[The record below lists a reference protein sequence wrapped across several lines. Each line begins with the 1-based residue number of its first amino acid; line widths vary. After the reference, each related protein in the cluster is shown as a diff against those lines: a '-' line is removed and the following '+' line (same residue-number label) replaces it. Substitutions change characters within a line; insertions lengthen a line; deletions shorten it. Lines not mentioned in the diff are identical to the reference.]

1 MRDTAAKIAVVLMN
15 LGGPVGPE
23 SIRPFLES
31 LFGDPAILPLPG
43 PLRRPLAWILAS
55 ARLRTAKAH
64 YALIGGGSPLLEETM
79 SQAIALKTELL
90 MLLDAADVEV
100 FIAMRHAP
108 PSTGATAIDVSEFEP
123 DHVVLLPLYPQ
134 FSTTTT
140 ASSLSAWQAM
150 YTGPGENH
158 PICCWYDN
166 PGLVEAHAELID
178 RTWKA
183 AGSPKVRLL
192 FSAHGLP
199 KSVIEGGDPY
209 QWQVEATSARVGEY
223 LGSSWDW
230 QVCYQSRVGPM
241 KWLAP
246 STPQAI
252 AQAAEDGVGV
262 LIDPIAFVSEHVET
276 LVELDYD
283 YRRLAGK
290 LGVRPYLRVPAV
302 GTSATLIAG
311 LARAVVAALGRHVEG
326 PDGVFCP
333 TRFGRCGRDRVQE
346 TAR

>member
-199 KSVIEGGDPY
+199 SVIDRQAIPTNGRWKRP
-209 QWQVEATSARVGEY
+209 ARVGARIGVPRGIGGLLPEP
-223 LGSSWDW
+223 GRPDEVDRTIDASRRSSGRRGRRRRAYRSD
-230 QVCYQSRVGPM
+230 RLRLRARRNPGGARPR
-241 KWLAP
+241 LR
-246 STPQAI
+246 
-252 AQAAEDGVGV
+252 DGWPKIGRRS
-262 LIDPIAFVSEHVET
+262 PISAFP
-276 LVELDYD
+276 
-283 YRRLAGK
+283 RLARTRVHRG
-290 LGVRPYLRVPAV
+290 LGE
-302 GTSATLIAG
+302 
-311 LARAVVAALGRHVEG
+311 AVVKKRWAGREG
-326 PDGVFCP
+326 PGAC
-333 TRFGRCGRDRVQE
+333 RCDEVWPLW
-346 TAR
+346 ARPARKSGT

>member
-209 QWQVEATSARVGEY
+209 QWQVEATCAQVAAR
-223 LGSSWDW
+223 LGPSWDW
-230 QVCYQSRVGPM
+230 QICYQSRVGPM
-241 KWLAP
+241 KWLGP
-246 STPQAI
+246 STPEAI
-252 AQAAEDGVGV
+252 VKAAADGLGV
-262 LIDPIAFVSEHVET
+262 LVDPIAFVSEHVET
-276 LVELDYD
+276 LVELDHD
-283 YRRLAGK
+283 YRRVASAAGAA
-290 LGVRPYLRVPAV
+290 PYLRAPAV
-302 GTSATLIAG
+302 AASAVFIAG
-311 LARAVVAALGRHVEG
+311 LAGAVARALERRWDG
-326 PDGVFCP
+326 PDGAPCP
-333 TRFGRCGRDRVQE
+333 TGLGRCGRAAVAE
-346 TAR
+346 VAS